1 MVVRAR
7 RHKASNTQ
15 NPPRFDA
22 LGGGV
27 AGTERGGGESQAR
40 CLEGSRKNISPG
52 HTPKGGCGVLVCVG
66 AQWPW
71 WDGLPTGRGDGDE
84 VLSFLLNK
92 IWKK

>member
-1 MVVRAR
+1 MVVRVMG
-7 RHKASNTQ
+7 HKASNTQ

-22 LGGGV
+22 NGRGD
-27 AGTERGGGESQAR
+27 AGKERRGGKSQER

-71 WDGLPTGRGDGDE
+71 WGGLSTGRGGGDE
-84 VLSFLLNK
+84 VLSSF
-92 IWKK
+92 